1 MIDSKDVRVI
11 DGERVRKRSKNKNRK
26 REIERVSEC
35 VIQTDEQRKEEKCRE

>member
-11 DGERVRKRSKNKNRK
+11 DGERERKRNKNRNRK

-35 VIQTDEQRKEEKCRE
+35 LMQTDEERKEEKCIE